1 MGICESSN
9 SDIKNTQV
17 SKDKEQNSPSSKNIK
32 NQEDDNSNYL
42 ETHQSSNSQN
52 DNKISNQEIQNN
64 ECPQLAQY
72 ERSNFRSEISYT
84 NNNTQSLMSS
94 GLIEEEIIIKG
105 EINKNCKNKD
115 EDFDNSSFKKLIK
128 NNGGIIIKNKDQF
141 SNISSSHRINS
152 LFDSGK
158 ETISEIKS
166 KHSCPFKQIKGN
178 KMNINK
184 MKKTMSENNK
194 ILNNKTKK
202 NCFKINISTQDNYP
216 FLNIPINDEPLPN
229 IDELSEQ
236 SPIYIRTINSMI
248 SHK

>member
-1 MGICESSN
+1 MGICETSN
-9 SDIKNTQV
+9 NDIKQT
-17 SKDKEQNSPSSKNIK
+17 KDKEQNSLNSKKLN
-32 NQEDDNSNYL
+32 NQEDNNSIYL

-52 DNKISNQEIQNN
+52 DNKISINHELNNN
-64 ECPQLAQY
+64 ECPQLVQY
-72 ERSNFRSEISYT
+72 ERSNFKSDISYT
-84 NNNTQSLMSS
+84 NNNTQSVMSS
-94 GLIEEEIIIKG
+94 GIIEEEIIIRG

-115 EDFDNSSFKKLIK
+115 EDFENISFKKLIK
-128 NNGGIIIKNKDQF
+128 KSGGIIIKNKDQIS
-141 SNISSSHRINS
+141 SNISSNQRVNS
-152 LFDSGK
+152 LYDFGK
-158 ETISEIKS
+158 EAISEIKS